1 MGLKEAAAETST
13 SDKARRAQT
22 VVTWTTLFGATFF
35 VVFGTWALLWPHSF
49 YDTVAEFPPFNL
61 HLFHDAGAFQ
71 LGIGAALLGAILWS
85 DAMFVALL
93 GGSVAAV
100 VHAISHFADR
110 DLGGTASGPWSLGGL
125 ALLLV
130 AATVLRGAYRR

>member
-1 MGLKEAAAETST
+1 MATSETAS
-13 SDKARRAQT
+13 SAKGRRIQAI
-22 VVTWTTLFGATFF
+22 VTWTTLFGAVFF
-35 VVFGTWALLWPHSF
+35 VVFGVWALLWPHNF

-71 LGIGAALLGAILWS
+71 LGIGASLLGAVLWS
-85 DAMFVALL
+85 DAVFVALL

-100 VHAISHFADR
+100 VHAISHVVDR
-110 DLGGTASGPWSLGGL
+110 ELGGTASGPWSLSGL

-130 AATVLRGAYRR
+130 TATALRVAFRR